1 MASICLFDIDFLYSS
16 KFVPNL
22 ELMKIFNYYYQEGHV
37 VNLGQKNE
45 NLDRYNQ
52 IIFVMIDLMKT
63 LKILKNIKV

>member
-52 IIFVMIDLMKT
+52 IIFFLFFSSIS
-63 LKILKNIKV
+63 ISI